1 MNAHLQAPPENRR
14 RRRAATTSGDATP
27 SRRERLR
34 LWLHVEPARAGLVL
48 AWAAFTVTFVVA
60 RVVTGLIKL
69 GDGNTGDLEIG
80 GVHLHHYLWGLVLL
94 VVVAVMGLVDRSA
107 RTRGWM
113 GLVLGVGLAL
123 IVDEIALLVT
133 LEDVYWET
141 PGWASVG
148 AAVSI
153 IGVAGT
159 TLVLTRSRRRG
170 ALGSGDQTGQEGR
183 AGRDD
188 DHEAAPG
195 GDTRSAT

>member
-1 MNAHLQAPPENRR
+1 MDAHLQAPPENRR
-14 RRRAATTSGDATP
+14 RRRVTPSGEAAP

-69 GDGNTGDLEIG
+69 GDGDTGDLEIG

-123 IVDEIALLVT
+123 VVDEIALLVT

-148 AAVSI
+148 VAVSI

-159 TLVLTRSRRRG
+159 TLALTRGRRG
-170 ALGSGDQTGQEGR
+170 GAES
-183 AGRDD
+183 
-188 DHEAAPG
+188 P
-195 GDTRSAT
+195 SAT